1 MSKKFESLLIFLLIA
16 SASIFDCENFI
27 FIRIFSLT
35 TASILIFYLFKR
47 KLNQSNLFLDIF
59 LFLFIVSFALNYS
72 FSVNKYNVRIY
83 FAEYAGYFALMYLVN
98 NFKEK
103 RDIMAILPYGLI
115 ASSLIQILYS
125 IPQIIRGDARIDGN
139 GGYANFMGFHLL
151 LGILS
156 TVHLLKKAINE
167 KKSIL
172 VILIGILLML
182 LSYMALRTG
191 SRNIII
197 LAPIIVIFSLWGLR
211 KKYVFIILTAIILL
225 IVLIPNGSIERLLN
239 EGKNNPYGTQRINIY
254 KQVIDISLNHPFIG
268 IGRNNLPLYSLET
281 NFPVEGG
288 VSRYGVHAEIA
299 HSEYLEWIVG
309 QGMFGLAMLLMM
321 LIMFIIFERNK
332 KYSGENKKYLLFLIL
347 LYVFYGFI
355 DNALYL
361 PYNAVAFFILIALI
375 MPYSDVKAKQIKI
388 EKYIIPV
395 FLLIMLIFISLD
407 IFVYFYSKKLVNE
420 PKKLTGETENDLSIY
435 NEMLKTAYICAVM
448 SNNPRYFK
456 YSFQI
461 NEKIF
466 EKSGFVSDFY
476 CALNALELYQKYDR
490 RNHNTYLEA
499 ARFLI
504 KYNETV
510 LRKNENVD
518 SMVLGLYEKAIKLN
532 PFNPFLRE
540 EYAEYLISIF
550 DTNYAC
556 MQMESAIANENNFI
570 RGYLFLYVYKKDGNK
585 KELAANIEKIE
596 KIKKNSG
603 KLRDYDKILISK

>member
-1 MSKKFESLLIFLLIA
+1 
-16 SASIFDCENFI
+16 
-27 FIRIFSLT
+27 
-35 TASILIFYLFKR
+35 
-47 KLNQSNLFLDIF
+47 
-59 LFLFIVSFALNYS
+59 
-72 FSVNKYNVRIY
+72 
-83 FAEYAGYFALMYLVN
+83 
-98 NFKEK
+98 
-103 RDIMAILPYGLI
+103 
-115 ASSLIQILYS
+115 
-125 IPQIIRGDARIDGN
+125 
-139 GGYANFMGFHLL
+139 
-151 LGILS
+151 
-156 TVHLLKKAINE
+156 
-167 KKSIL
+167 
-172 VILIGILLML
+172 
-182 LSYMALRTG
+182 
-191 SRNIII
+191 
-197 LAPIIVIFSLWGLR
+197 
-211 KKYVFIILTAIILL
+211 
-225 IVLIPNGSIERLLN
+225 
-239 EGKNNPYGTQRINIY
+239 
-254 KQVIDISLNHPFIG
+254 
-268 IGRNNLPLYSLET
+268 
-281 NFPVEGG
+281 
-288 VSRYGVHAEIA
+288 
-299 HSEYLEWIVG
+299 
-309 QGMFGLAMLLMM
+309 
-321 LIMFIIFERNK
+321 
-332 KYSGENKKYLLFLIL
+332 
-347 LYVFYGFI
+347 
-355 DNALYL
+355 
-361 PYNAVAFFILIALI
+361 
-375 MPYSDVKAKQIKI
+375 
-388 EKYIIPV
+388 
-395 FLLIMLIFISLD
+395 MLIFISLD